1 MKKLIKI
8 TSGVAL
14 TFLFV
19 FTLSSF
25 NSINENNEILD
36 NNSGVEIEKD
46 GERCYQSATC
56 GDITCSI
63 KQTLQLKGGDLH
75 MRTTIYQLPPGH
87 CDIPDR
93 KARVERPWDGYWVI
107 YTPSGRVIAKEVY
120 NN

>member
-1 MKKLIKI
+1 MKKLIQFV
-8 TSGVAL
+8 SGVTL
-14 TFLFV
+14 MFLLV

-25 NSINENNEILD
+25 NSKYETLD

-46 GERCYQSATC
+46 GVRCYQSATC
-56 GDITCSI
+56 GDISCSI
-63 KQTLQLKGGDLH
+63 KQTLQYKGGDLH

-93 KARVERPWDGYWVI
+93 NARVERPWDGYWVV

-120 NN
+120 N